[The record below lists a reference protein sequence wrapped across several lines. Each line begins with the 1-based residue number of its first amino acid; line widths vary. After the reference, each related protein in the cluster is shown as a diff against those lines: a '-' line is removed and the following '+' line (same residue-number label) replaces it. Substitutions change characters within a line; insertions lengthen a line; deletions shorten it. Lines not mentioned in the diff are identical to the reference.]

1 MLTMIEVLCKSSAGK
16 MEAEILKY
24 YNIEMQKCR
33 IADCCRG
40 RIVLGQQQPSTWNL
54 SCLAPSASSSVRV
67 VVVGRV
73 RVPGHYIAISKGES
87 DTGTELQK
95 L

>member
-1 MLTMIEVLCKSSAGK
+1 MGSSSLVPGTPHAQH
-16 MEAEILKY
+16 L
-24 YNIEMQKCR
+24 
-33 IADCCRG
+33 
-40 RIVLGQQQPSTWNL
+40 VP
-54 SCLAPSASSSVRV
+54 SSVRV

-95 L
+95 LKGLFLNGYTENVNKANITILTD